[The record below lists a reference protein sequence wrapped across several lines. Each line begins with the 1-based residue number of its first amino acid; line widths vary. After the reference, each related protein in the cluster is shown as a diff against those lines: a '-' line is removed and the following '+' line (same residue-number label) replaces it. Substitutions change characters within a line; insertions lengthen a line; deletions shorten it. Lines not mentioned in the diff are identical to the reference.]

1 MSFKILT
8 LNHIAVEGLRHLPRE
23 LYEVASEIGHPDGIL
38 VRSAN
43 MHDMEIPESV
53 MAIARAGAGVNNI
66 PVAALTKRGIP
77 VFNAPGANAN
87 AVKELVIAGLL
98 LGARNICQAWRY
110 VLDLEGSDAEIG
122 KLVEAGKKRYVGFE
136 LPGKTLGV
144 IGLGAIGVEVA
155 NAAHDLGMRVIG
167 YDPQLTVK
175 RAWQLSSGVE
185 QAASLDDL
193 FARSDIVTPHVPLV
207 DGTRNLVNADGAE
220 TDDAERLAGQ
230 LETDVAFLSRLH
242 QLADLCVAAFQI
254 QDVSPGLA
262 DIPGAQQQ
270 AGNHQFL
277 DRVGVGPR
285 RIEYRDTPLGA
296 SVHGDIV
303 DAGAG
308 PGDGHHALRDL
319 HVVHIGGT
327 HQDTVRVADL
337 GRHFIK
343 LPRQMAQSLY
353 RDIVQRQDL
362 ETHQISFP
370 REVVAAPPR
379 SGQRTGRL
387 CRIAAAGHKAIS
399 RNAPR
404 SPS

>member
-8 LNHIAVEGLRHLPRE
+8 LNNIAVEGLRHLPRE

-53 MAIARAGAGVNNI
+53 MTIARAGAGVNNI
-66 PVAALTKRGIP
+66 PVDALTKRGIP

-175 RAWQLSSGVE
+175 RAWQLSSGVD

-193 FARSDIVTPHVPLV
+193 FARSDIITPHVPLV
-207 DGTRNLVNADGAE
+207 DGTRNLVNA
-220 TDDAERLAGQ
+220 ERLKLMRKGGILLNFARGGIVDEDAVIGA
-230 LETDVAFLSRLH
+230 LDSEH
-242 QLADLCVAAFQI
+242 LAAYVCDF
-254 QDVSPGLA
+254 PN
-262 DIPGAQQQ
+262 
-270 AGNHQFL
+270 NHNRHHP
-277 DRVGVGPR
+277 RVTALPH
-285 RIEYRDTPLGA
+285 LGA
-296 SVHGDIV
+296 STGEAEQNCAVMV
-303 DAGAG
+303 AEN
-308 PGDGHHALRDL
+308 LREFL
-319 HVVHIGGT
+319 ENGNIRHSVNFPE
-327 HQDTVRVADL
+327 TV
-337 GRHFIK
+337 
-343 LPRQMAQSLY
+343 LPRAEGY
-353 RDIVQRQDL
+353 RVTAANL
-362 ETHQISFP
+362 NVPNMVGQISTLLAEANLNIIDLLNKS
-370 REVVAAPPR
+370 RGEIAYTVVDVEAPVPEATLDAIA
-379 SGQRTGRL
+379 GINGVLNVRTF
-387 CRIAAAGHKAIS
+387 
-399 RNAPR
+399 
-404 SPS
+404 